1 MKINVLKLSAKQM
14 LPGGKKRLPA
24 FKTLLFPKMTQMHLA
39 DMDFHLELIDFAWI
53 RSLHLVKAS
62 DPIPAWPVLYSYNKL
77 DGDAVGVN
85 M

>member
-1 MKINVLKLSAKQM
+1 MKINVLKLSVKQM
-14 LPGGKKRLPA
+14 LPGCKKSLPA
-24 FKTLLFPKMTQMHLA
+24 FKMLLFPKMTQMHLA
-39 DMDFHLELIDFAWI
+39 DMDFHLDLIDFVWI
-53 RSLHLVKAS
+53 RFLHLVKAS